1 MGCGSQR
8 RSLSSYP
15 RSHPGSFCGN
25 GCRPE
30 KSFNIAT
37 LYYRNGTINSGTG
50 TSSVVLRMILNF
62 SEPMGLPQIK
72 VGFTADLINT
82 LNGDDPVASADV
94 VSLRNMS
101 DALHFTDESGNKY
114 YLELSFQ
121 VDQDTIDGT
130 LTSAKEFRV
139 FEGGWHCLPASLL
152 GRFTTS
158 PINPVPE
165 PATALLSLAGMV
177 LLLRRKRD

>member
-1 MGCGSQR
+1 
-8 RSLSSYP
+8 
-15 RSHPGSFCGN
+15 
-25 GCRPE
+25 
-30 KSFNIAT
+30 
-37 LYYRNGTINSGTG
+37 
-50 TSSVVLRMILNF
+50 
-62 SEPMGLPQIK
+62 MGLPQIK

-139 FEGGWHCLPASLL
+139 FEGGWHCLPASLPPCL
-152 GRFTTS
+152 PAWALYNFTHQPGSGTCNRTTQS
-158 PINPVPE
+158 CWNGAAAPSQ
-165 PATALLSLAGMV
+165 ARLSR
-177 LLLRRKRD
+177 LLRRKRN

>member
-1 MGCGSQR
+1 
-8 RSLSSYP
+8 
-15 RSHPGSFCGN
+15 
-25 GCRPE
+25 
-30 KSFNIAT
+30 
-37 LYYRNGTINSGTG
+37 
-50 TSSVVLRMILNF
+50 
-62 SEPMGLPQIK
+62 MGLPQIK